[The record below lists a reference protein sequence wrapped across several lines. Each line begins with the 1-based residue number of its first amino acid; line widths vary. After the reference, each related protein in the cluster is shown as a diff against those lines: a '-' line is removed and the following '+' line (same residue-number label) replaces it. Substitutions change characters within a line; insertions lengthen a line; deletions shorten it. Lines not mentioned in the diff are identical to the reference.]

1 MKQSGGAVTSFSMLL
16 PSPSLSQEVK
26 IKSSKK
32 SGNKIQQ
39 QRIINILS
47 GYEFDIKA
55 IFCSTTSKLTNQNGL
70 ISRKGIVQL
79 ASGGTCICCA
89 GGGRN

>member
-16 PSPSLSQEVK
+16 PSPSLSQEVQ

-32 SGNKIQQ
+32 SGNKKQQ

-47 GYEFDIKA
+47 GYEFLLDFLAVPI
-55 IFCSTTSKLTNQNGL
+55 NQNGL

-79 ASGGTCICCA
+79 ASGGACICCA